1 MIQFFFYKFT
11 VELLEHCDQWNL
23 NSDWKMFKNI
33 KIFSKLKQSQ
43 YADTFRE
50 ELMIAMSLLRNT
62 FAWGQLKKK
71 KKAKKKQKNPK

>member
-1 MIQFFFYKFT
+1 
-11 VELLEHCDQWNL
+11 
-23 NSDWKMFKNI
+23 MFKNI

-71 KKAKKKQKNPK
+71 KKAKKKQKNLK

>member
-1 MIQFFFYKFT
+1 
-11 VELLEHCDQWNL
+11 
-23 NSDWKMFKNI
+23 MFKNI

-50 ELMIAMSLLRNT
+50 ELMIVMSLLRNT

-71 KKAKKKQKNPK
+71 KKAKKKQKNLK